1 MNSRE
6 PAQIM
11 LIQKLKTN
19 IIQLENTSHNEELYE
34 LYVAKT
40 LWCAI
45 NLGRLI
51 YPDHDPNELWKK
63 FIDD

>member
-1 MNSRE
+1 MNPRE

-11 LIQKLKTN
+11 LVQELKTN
-19 IIQLENTSHNEELYE
+19 TIQLENTSYNEELYK
-34 LYVAKT
+34 LYVART

-51 YPDHDPNELWKK
+51 YPDHDPNELWEKL
-63 FIDD
+63 INS